1 MKKALKRDH
10 MVVPDNKRSDYLK
23 VLIVDDNESLA
34 EYYSDLLTL
43 NGCKTTVFNS
53 SLEALSEFKIKQ
65 NYYDFVLSDIS
76 MPNMNGDELA
86 VEILKVKP
94 EIPIV
99 LCSGFHP
106 QTTNQELLNLGIK
119 DFLSK
124 PIDSSKLLNII
135 NELKLC

>member
-1 MKKALKRDH
+1 
-10 MVVPDNKRSDYLK
+10 MVVPNKKLTDCLR

-43 NGCKTTVFNS
+43 NGCKTTVFNN
-53 SLEALSEFKIKQ
+53 SLEALSSFKFKQ
-65 NYYDFVLSDIS
+65 NNYDFVLSDIS

-86 VEILKVKP
+86 VEMLKVNP
-94 EIPIV
+94 NIPIV

-106 QTTNQELLNLGIK
+106 QTTDQELLNLGIK
-119 DFLSK
+119 DFLPK

>member
-1 MKKALKRDH
+1 
-10 MVVPDNKRSDYLK
+10 MVVPNKMVADSLR
-23 VLIVDDNESLA
+23 VLIVDDNVSLA

-43 NGCKTTVFNS
+43 NGCKTTVFNNS
-53 SLEALSEFKIKQ
+53 IDALTEFQFKL
-65 NYYDFVLSDIS
+65 NNYDFVLSDIS

-86 VEILKVKP
+86 VEMLKVKP

-106 QTTNQELLNLGIK
+106 ETSDQELLDLGIR
-119 DFLSK
+119 DFLPK
-124 PIDSSKLLNII
+124 PIDSSRLLDII

>member
-1 MKKALKRDH
+1 
-10 MVVPDNKRSDYLK
+10 MVVPNKKLSDSLR

-43 NGCKTTVFNS
+43 NGCQTTVFYNS
-53 SLEALSEFKIKQ
+53 LDALADFKFKQ
-65 NYYDFVLSDIS
+65 NNYDLVLSDIS
-76 MPNMNGDELA
+76 MPDMNGDELA
-86 VEILKVKP
+86 LEILKVKP
-94 EIPIV
+94 DIPIV

-106 QTTNQELLNLGIK
+106 ETTDQELLNLGIK
-119 DFLSK
+119 EFLPK

>member
-1 MKKALKRDH
+1 
-10 MVVPDNKRSDYLK
+10 MVVPNRMLTDCLR

-43 NGCKTTVFNS
+43 NGCKTTVFNN
-53 SLEALSEFKIKQ
+53 SLDALTSFKFKQ
-65 NYYDFVLSDIS
+65 NNYDFVLSDIS

-86 VEILKVKP
+86 VELLKVNP
-94 EIPIV
+94 NIPIV

-106 QTTNQELLNLGIK
+106 QTTDQELLNLGIK
-119 DFLSK
+119 DFLPK
-124 PIDSSKLLNII
+124 PIDSTKLLNII